1 MSRQQVRGAVADW
14 VRAANITNLNQVL
27 DTQPKLSQPLI
38 GSSAGQ
44 QSNAVGS
51 VFISTEQEKRIAV
64 GGPNNGWK
72 QVDYGVVFEIAF
84 FSIQQDA
91 ENVMVDF
98 DTLIDAVKNRLR
110 LGGHR
115 LGLPNGDVIFQAAES
130 AISVNYMEPLVY
142 EDGGT
147 EIRAAIQITVTQMIS
162 A

>member
-1 MSRQQVRGAVADW
+1 MSRQQVRGALATW
-14 VRAANITNLNQVL
+14 VTGGNIANLNQVL
-27 DTQPKLSQPLI
+27 DTIPKISQPLI
-38 GSSAGQ
+38 GSHAGQ
-44 QSNAVGS
+44 QSNAIGT

-91 ENVMVDF
+91 EDVMLDF
-98 DTLIDAVKNRLR
+98 DTLVDAVKTRLR

-130 AISVNYMEPLVY
+130 AINVNYTEPLVY

-147 EIRAAIQITVTQMIS
+147 EIRAAIQITVTQMIN